1 MTDWFVVY
9 TRSGAEKTALENLQ
23 RQGFEAYLPMCRR
36 RRSHARRVDIV
47 KRPLFPRYL
56 FIAIDRMRD
65 RWRPILGTMGV
76 CDLLRRGETPT
87 RVPEGVVDAIRAS
100 ESANAFD
107 DPDPAAT
114 FQPGQKVRV
123 MLGPYAEL
131 IGRFQS
137 AIESERVLVLLDLFG
152 QEVRA
157 RIPKGDIV
165 SA

>member
-1 MTDWFVVY
+1 VTDWLVVY
-9 TRSGAEKTALENLQ
+9 TRSGAETTALENLR
-23 RQGFEAYLPMCRR
+23 RQGYDAYLPMCRR
-36 RRSHARRVDIV
+36 RRSHARRVDVV

-76 CDLLRRGETPT
+76 CDLLRRGESPAL
-87 RVPEGVVDAIRAS
+87 VPDGVIDAIRAN

-107 DPDPAAT
+107 DLDPAAALR
-114 FQPGQKVRV
+114 PGQQVRV
-123 MLGPYAEL
+123 LLGPFAEL

-137 AIESERVLVLLDLFG
+137 AVESERVLVLLELFG

-157 RIPKGDIV
+157 RIPRGDV
-165 SA
+165 VPA